1 MTNFLKIIEAKIK
14 KNIEIEKIKIID
26 NTHKHKTHKFFDVNK
41 HHLCLY
47 IQSKYL
53 SGLNRQDYGAIP
65 IVNQA
70 NQARNMDELAEQD
83 RAKIQQGQ
91 GHRPEMVGIQATQP
105 MARNTTQSRLNLDSP
120 TYNNLRPQ
128 SQQRDATQQRSY
140 PPDDFYDQVQRLSQ
154 EGLENTRNQQ

>member
-53 SGLNRQDYGAIP
+53 SGLNRQDAQRI
-65 IVNQA
+65 I
-70 NQARNMDELAEQD
+70 MKLLEEEMKL
-83 RAKIQQGQ
+83 KI
-91 GHRPEMVGIQATQP
+91 HA
-105 MARNTTQSRLNLDSP
+105 
-120 TYNNLRPQ
+120 
-128 SQQRDATQQRSY
+128 
-140 PPDDFYDQVQRLSQ
+140 
-154 EGLENTRNQQ
+154 LEIKIS